1 MTFRQFLWNL
11 SGWSRLTSM
20 SWEDR
25 GVAVSLSLGGRAQ
38 RIAHTIPQAV
48 LAQPNGLH
56 ILLQRLEADL
66 GAELQDRV
74 KHAMRAFMRYRRAK
88 GVSASEHVVEFE
100 RLYSEAVSH
109 GMWLNRVTLAMLLLE
124 SASLSES
131 QESWVLQTVAAD
143 YSRYAEVRMA
153 LRRLPSLDH
162 RHQDS
167 SAWPV
172 EPTPQH
178 SDWNSPPQE
187 YQPFPSSGNL
197 NIPPAEW
204 SDSYSEMPS
213 LIEDHADSQAW
224 ALDDDDESDDDYCST
239 CPTGADE
246 HEQDAVVQAFA
257 VVIRKKRQFKRA
269 NGHSFRRKGFKRTK
283 QAWAIDNSRN
293 ASYTV
298 PAGWDPKKWLARSK
312 CPGCGSRW
320 HRVCKGQGKKFPFVQ
335 KERSGKGQGQEGR
348 WR

>member
-1 MTFRQFLWNL
+1 M
-11 SGWSRLTSM
+11 
-20 SWEDR
+20 
-25 GVAVSLSLGGRAQ
+25 AQ

-172 EPTPQH
+172 EPTPQQ

-204 SDSYSEMPS
+204 
-213 LIEDHADSQAW
+213 ADSTPRC
-224 ALDDDDESDDDYCST
+224 LHSSRIM
-239 CPTGADE
+239 PTLR
-246 HEQDAVVQAFA
+246 H
-257 VVIRKKRQFKRA
+257 
-269 NGHSFRRKGFKRTK
+269 
-283 QAWAIDNSRN
+283 
-293 ASYTV
+293 
-298 PAGWDPKKWLARSK
+298 
-312 CPGCGSRW
+312 
-320 HRVCKGQGKKFPFVQ
+320 
-335 KERSGKGQGQEGR
+335 GR
-348 WR
+348 